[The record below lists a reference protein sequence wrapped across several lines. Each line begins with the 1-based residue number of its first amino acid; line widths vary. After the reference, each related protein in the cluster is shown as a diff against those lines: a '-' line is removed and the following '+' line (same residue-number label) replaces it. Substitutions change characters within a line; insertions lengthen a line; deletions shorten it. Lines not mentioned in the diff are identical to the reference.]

1 MINNLTIGKKITLG
15 FGLIFGLLAIIAVI
29 AYTALGVAGRR
40 LTLFADSA
48 KETYAAASLESSM
61 QALKLA
67 VNEFV
72 ATGTDESIAACDGA
86 RSALDADLSNA
97 GRLIVDK
104 ERSAQMAKARALLD
118 DYNAAFA
125 DLVSNHK
132 AQVGVESGV
141 LAPHAKTITDD
152 LQKLLGQA
160 KTQGDMN
167 AAFQISNALQAFFES
182 SSFVNS
188 FLLTPEA
195 SKAERA
201 DVALATMVS
210 QVQKIE
216 KDQAE
221 MEKLDASL
229 KDDARKALITELE
242 ASAEKYKE
250 GLDQVVASTQARDKI
265 LSERLNRVAPLF
277 TATLSKV
284 KGAVHDYQM
293 DLEVRT
299 RAEQHTNELVVS
311 IFTAAGIVA
320 GAFFAWIIIRSVTLP
335 ITRTA
340 AHLATESEKANA
352 SALRVAQASQSIA
365 EGASEQASSL
375 EQTSSSLR
383 EMADMTQRNSENA
396 QNAKGLANEA
406 RETADTG
413 AAEMGQ
419 MKAAMGAIKESS
431 VEISKIIKTIDD
443 IAFQTNILAL
453 NAAVEAARAGDAGL
467 GFAVV
472 ADEVRNLAQ
481 RSAEAAKETAARI
494 SMSTEKSEQGVLI
507 SEKMATNLAAILE
520 KTRQLDQ
527 RIAEIAES
535 SRQQNE
541 GIAQVNNAVAS
552 MDKVTQENAA
562 LADQSAAA
570 SEELKAQAE
579 QVRIEVA
586 GLMRMAHG
594 KAAGD
599 SGRSEHNEAVARKGP
614 ARHGTEIRRNGSSG
628 HRLPARSHTGIRA
641 VNGDRLKPAAR

>member
-1 MINNLTIGKKITLG
+1 MINNLSIGKKITLG
-15 FGLIFGLLAIIAVI
+15 FGLIFGLLTIIAVI
-29 AYTALGVAGRR
+29 AYMALGVAGRR

-48 KETYAAASLESSM
+48 KETYAASSLESSM

-67 VNEFV
+67 VNDFV
-72 ATGTDESIAACDGA
+72 ATGTDESIAACDAA
-86 RSALDADLSNA
+86 RSALDADLASA
-97 GRLIVDK
+97 GKLIVDK
-104 ERSAQMAKARALLD
+104 DRAAQIAKARGLLD

-125 DLVSNHK
+125 DLVANHK
-132 AQVGVESGV
+132 ARVAVESGV
-141 LAPHAKTITDD
+141 LVPHAKTITDD
-152 LQKLLGQA
+152 LQKLLSQA

-167 AAFQISNALQAFFES
+167 AAFQISNALQSFFES
-182 SSFVNS
+182 SSLVNS
-188 FLLTPEA
+188 FLLTPEP

-201 DVALATMVS
+201 DVALAAMGA
-210 QVQKIE
+210 QVRKIE

-229 KDDARKALITELE
+229 KDDARKAMVTELE
-242 ASAEKYKE
+242 ASADKYKE
-250 GLDQVVASTQARDKI
+250 GLDRVVASTQARDKI
-265 LSERLNRVAPLF
+265 LTERINRVAPLF

-284 KGAVHDYQM
+284 KGSVHDYQM

-299 RAEQHTNELVVS
+299 RSEQHTNELVVS
-311 IFTAAGIVA
+311 IFTGLGLVA
-320 GAFFAWIIIRSVTLP
+320 GAFFAWVIIRSVTLP
-335 ITRTA
+335 IARTA

-406 RETADTG
+406 RETADIG
-413 AAEMGQ
+413 AAEMAQ
-419 MKAAMGAIKESS
+419 MKAAMGAIKQSS

-494 SMSTEKSEQGVLI
+494 SMSTDKSEQGVLI
-507 SEKMATNLAAILE
+507 SDKMATNLAAILE
-520 KTRQLDQ
+520 KTRQLDE

-562 LADQSAAA
+562 LADQSASA

-579 QVRIEVA
+579 AVRVEVA

-594 KAAGD
+594 NSYGRAGHGD
-599 SGRSEHNEAVARKGP
+599 QVSRESGANPSREA
-614 ARHGTEIRRNGSSG
+614 HTNGSSS
-628 HRLPARSHTGIRA
+628 HRIPLKGASSYRRTKGDVATHTFR
-641 VNGDRLKPAAR
+641 

>member
-1 MINNLTIGKKITLG
+1 
-15 FGLIFGLLAIIAVI
+15 
-29 AYTALGVAGRR
+29 
-40 LTLFADSA
+40 
-48 KETYAAASLESSM
+48 M

-67 VNEFV
+67 VNDYI
-72 ATGTDESIAACDGA
+72 ASGTDESKAACDSA
-86 RSALDADLSNA
+86 RNALDSDLSRA
-97 GRLIVDK
+97 GSLIVDR
-104 ERSAQMAKARALLD
+104 ERSTQIAHARELLD
-118 DYNAAFA
+118 DYNAAFGE
-125 DLVSNHK
+125 LVSNHK
-132 AQVGVESGV
+132 AQVAVESGV
-141 LAPHAKTITDD
+141 LAPEAKTIIGD

-167 AAFQISNALQAFFES
+167 AAFQLSNALQAFFES
-182 SSFVNS
+182 SSLVNS

-195 SKAERA
+195 SKADKA
-201 DVALATMVS
+201 DKALGTMVA
-210 QVQKIE
+210 QVRKIE
-216 KDQAE
+216 KDQDE

-242 ASAEKYKE
+242 TSADKYKR
-250 GLDQVVASTQARDKI
+250 GLDEVVAGMQARDKI
-265 LSERLNRVAPLF
+265 ISIRINRVAPQF

-284 KGAVHDYQM
+284 KGSVHDYQM

-299 RAEQHTNELVVS
+299 RAEQRQNELIVS
-311 IFTAAGIVA
+311 IFTGLGILA
-320 GAFFAWIIIRSVTLP
+320 GAIFAWFIIRSVTLP
-335 ITRTA
+335 ITLTA
-340 AHLATESEKANA
+340 AHLATESAKANA

-406 RETADTG
+406 RETADIG
-413 AAEMGQ
+413 AAEMVQ
-419 MKAAMGAIKESS
+419 MKAAMGAIKQSS

-453 NAAVEAARAGDAGL
+453 NAAVEAARAGEAGL

-472 ADEVRNLAQ
+472 AEEVRNLAQ

-494 SMSTEKSEQGVLI
+494 STSKEKSEQGVLI
-507 SEKMATNLAAILE
+507 SDKMANNLAAILE
-520 KTRQLDQ
+520 KTRQLDE

-552 MDKVTQENAA
+552 MDKVTQGNAA
-562 LADQSAAA
+562 LADQSASA

-594 KAAGD
+594 DTDNASEEVTEPDAGKSRAATKA
-599 SGRSEHNEAVARKGP
+599 EA
-614 ARHGTEIRRNGSSG
+614 RRNAPAQRHASSRG
-628 HRLPARSHTGIRA
+628 YSTIHP
-641 VNGDRLKPAAR
+641 VNGEALDPVSR

>member
-1 MINNLTIGKKITLG
+1 VIKHATIGKKITLG
-15 FGLIFGLLAIIAVI
+15 FGLIFGLLAIISAI
-29 AYTALGVAGRR
+29 AYMALGVAGRR

-48 KETYAAASLESSM
+48 QETYAAASLESSM

-67 VNEFV
+67 VNDYI
-72 ATGTDESIAACDGA
+72 ASGTDESKVACDSA
-86 RSALDADLSNA
+86 RNALDADLSNA
-97 GRLIVDK
+97 GRLIIDR
-104 ERSAQMAKARALLD
+104 ERSAQIARARELLD
-118 DYNAAFA
+118 DYNAAFGE
-125 DLVSNHK
+125 LVSNHR
-132 AQVGVESGV
+132 AEVAVESGV
-141 LAPHAKTITDD
+141 LAPEAKTIIEG
-152 LQKLLGQA
+152 LQTLLGQA

-167 AAFQISNALQAFFES
+167 AAFQLSNALQAFFETS
-182 SSFVNS
+182 SLVNS

-195 SKAERA
+195 AKADKA
-201 DVALATMVS
+201 DKALGIMVA
-210 QVQKIE
+210 QVHKIE
-216 KDQAE
+216 KDQDE

-229 KDDARKALITELE
+229 KDDARKALIAGLE
-242 ASAEKYKE
+242 SAADHYKK
-250 GLDQVVASTQARDKI
+250 GLDQVVAGMQSRDKI
-265 LSERLNRVAPLF
+265 ISDRINRVAPQF

-284 KGAVHDYQM
+284 KGSVHDYQM
-293 DLEVRT
+293 DLEVST
-299 RAEQHTNELVVS
+299 RAEQRQNELIVS
-311 IFTAAGIVA
+311 IFTGLGIVA
-320 GAFFAWIIIRSVTLP
+320 GAVFAWFIIRSVTLP
-335 ITRTA
+335 ITQTA
-340 AHLATESEKANA
+340 AHLATESAKANA
-352 SALRVAQASQSIA
+352 SALRVARASQSIA

-396 QNAKGLANEA
+396 QNAKGLANSA
-406 RETADTG
+406 RETADIG
-413 AAEMGQ
+413 AAEMVQ
-419 MKAAMGAIKESS
+419 MKAAMSAIKESS

-453 NAAVEAARAGDAGL
+453 NAAVEAARAGEAGL

-472 ADEVRNLAQ
+472 AEEVRNLAQ

-494 SMSTEKSEQGVLI
+494 STSKEKSEQGVLI

-520 KTRQLDQ
+520 KTRQLDE

-562 LADQSAAA
+562 LADQSASA

-594 KAAGD
+594 DRETPADEDFRPEAPKSRASTKA
-599 SGRSEHNEAVARKGP
+599 EA
-614 ARHGTEIRRNGSSG
+614 RRNAAAQRHSSSRG
-628 HRLPARSHTGIRA
+628 YSTIHP
-641 VNGDRLKPAAR
+641 VNGDTLDPVSR

>member
-1 MINNLTIGKKITLG
+1 VIKNLTIGKKITLG
-15 FGLIFGLLAIIAVI
+15 FGLLFGLLSVVAIIA
-29 AYTALGVAGRR
+29 YTSLGVAGRR
-40 LTLFADSA
+40 LTLFAGSA
-48 KETYAAASLESSM
+48 QETYAAATLESSM

-67 VNEFV
+67 VNDFI
-72 ATGTDESIAACDGA
+72 ATGTDESIAACETA
-86 RSALDADLSNA
+86 RNALDADLSNA
-97 GRLIVDK
+97 GRLIIDR
-104 ERSAQMAKARALLD
+104 ERAAQIARARSLLD

-125 DLVSNHK
+125 ELVSNHR
-132 AQVGVESGV
+132 AQVAVESNV
-141 LAPHAKTITDD
+141 LGPNAKVIADD
-152 LQKLLGQA
+152 LEKLLGQA

-167 AAFQISNALQAFFES
+167 AAFQISNALQAFFECS
-182 SSFVNS
+182 SLVNS

-195 SKAERA
+195 SKAEKA
-201 DVALATMVS
+201 DTALATMVA

-216 KDQAE
+216 KDQIE
-221 MEKLDASL
+221 MEKLDATL
-229 KDDARKALITELE
+229 KDDARKALISELE
-242 ASAEKYKE
+242 STAAAYRD
-250 GLDQVVASTQARDKI
+250 GLTRVVAGTQARDKVI
-265 LSERLNRVAPLF
+265 SERINVVAPQF
-277 TATLSKV
+277 TATLAKV
-284 KGAVHDYQM
+284 RASVHDYQM

-299 RAEQHTNELVVS
+299 RSEQHRNELFVS
-311 IFTAAGIVA
+311 SFTALGIVA
-320 GAFFAWIIIRSVTLP
+320 GALFAWVIIRSVTLP

-352 SALRVAQASQSIA
+352 SALRVARASQSIA

-406 RETADTG
+406 RETADIG
-413 AAEMGQ
+413 AAEMAQ
-419 MKAAMGAIKESS
+419 MKAAMGAIKDSS

-472 ADEVRNLAQ
+472 AEEVRNLAQ
-481 RSAEAAKETAARI
+481 RSAEAAKETAERI
-494 SMSTEKSEQGVLI
+494 SMSKEKSEQGVLI
-507 SEKMATNLAAILE
+507 SDKMATNLAAILE
-520 KTRQLDQ
+520 KTRQLDE

-562 LADQSAAA
+562 LADQSASA

-579 QVRIEVA
+579 QVRLEVA

-594 KAAGD
+594 NGAPSEAPEEEPVAPERNSRLKAV
-599 SGRSEHNEAVARKGP
+599 R
-614 ARHGTEIRRNGSSG
+614 RHSSNGATTL
-628 HRLPARSHTGIRA
+628 RP
-641 VNGDRLKPAAR
+641 VNGETLSPFAR

>member
-1 MINNLTIGKKITLG
+1 VIKNLTIGKKITLG
-15 FGLIFGLLAIIAVI
+15 FGLIFGLLAIISAI

-48 KETYAAASLESSM
+48 QETYAAASLESSM

-67 VNEFV
+67 VNDYI
-72 ATGTDESIAACDGA
+72 ASGTDESKAACDSA
-86 RSALDADLSNA
+86 RNALDSDLSKA
-97 GRLIVDK
+97 GSLIVDR
-104 ERSAQMAKARALLD
+104 ERSTQIAHARELLD
-118 DYNAAFA
+118 DYNAAFSE
-125 DLVSNHK
+125 LVSNHK
-132 AQVGVESGV
+132 AQVSVESGV
-141 LAPHAKTITDD
+141 LAPEAKTIIDD

-167 AAFQISNALQAFFES
+167 AAFQLSNALQAFFES
-182 SSFVNS
+182 SSLVNS

-195 SKAERA
+195 SKADKA
-201 DVALATMVS
+201 DKALGTMVA
-210 QVQKIE
+210 QVRKIE
-216 KDQAE
+216 KDQDE

-242 ASAEKYKE
+242 TSADKYKK
-250 GLDQVVASTQARDKI
+250 GLDEVVAGMQARDKI
-265 LSERLNRVAPLF
+265 ISIRINRVAPQF

-284 KGAVHDYQM
+284 KGSVHDYQM

-299 RAEQHTNELVVS
+299 RAEQRQNELIVS
-311 IFTAAGIVA
+311 IITGLGIIA
-320 GAFFAWIIIRSVTLP
+320 GAIFAWFIIRSVTLP
-335 ITRTA
+335 ITLTA
-340 AHLATESEKANA
+340 AHLATESAKANA
-352 SALRVAQASQSIA
+352 SALRVARASQSIA

-406 RETADTG
+406 RETADIG
-413 AAEMGQ
+413 AAEMVQ
-419 MKAAMGAIKESS
+419 MKAAMGAIKQSS

-453 NAAVEAARAGDAGL
+453 NAAVEAARAGEAGL

-472 ADEVRNLAQ
+472 AEEVRNLAQ

-494 SMSTEKSEQGVLI
+494 STSKEKSEQGVLI
-507 SEKMATNLAAILE
+507 SDKMATNLAAILE
-520 KTRQLDQ
+520 KTRQLDE

-562 LADQSAAA
+562 LADQSASA

-594 KAAGD
+594 DTGSFAEEIIEPDAGKSRAAT
-599 SGRSEHNEAVARKGP
+599 RAEARRGA
-614 ARHGTEIRRNGSSG
+614 AAQRHSSSRG
-628 HRLPARSHTGIRA
+628 YSTIHP
-641 VNGDRLKPAAR
+641 VNGDALDPVSR

>member
-1 MINNLTIGKKITLG
+1 MIKSLTIGRKITLG
-15 FGLIFGLLAIIAVI
+15 FGLIFGLLAIISAI

-48 KETYAAASLESSM
+48 QETYAAASLESSM

-67 VNEFV
+67 VNDYI
-72 ATGTDESIAACDGA
+72 ASGTDESKAACDSA
-86 RSALDADLSNA
+86 RYALDADLSKA
-97 GRLIVDK
+97 GSLIIDH
-104 ERSAQMAKARALLD
+104 ERSAQIAHARELLD
-118 DYNAAFA
+118 DYNAAFGE
-125 DLVSNHK
+125 LVSNHRS
-132 AQVGVESGV
+132 QVAVEDGV
-141 LAPHAKTITDD
+141 LAPQAKTIIDD
-152 LQKLLGQA
+152 LEKLLGQA

-167 AAFQISNALQAFFES
+167 AAFELSNALQAFFES
-182 SSFVNS
+182 SSLVNS

-201 DVALATMVS
+201 DKALGVMVA
-210 QVQKIE
+210 QVRKIE
-216 KDQAE
+216 KDQDE

-242 ASAEKYKE
+242 TSADKYKN
-250 GLDQVVASTQARDKI
+250 GLDGVVSGMQARDKI
-265 LSERLNRVAPLF
+265 ISIRINRVAPQF

-284 KGAVHDYQM
+284 KGSVHDYQM

-299 RAEQHTNELVVS
+299 RAEQRQNELIVS
-311 IFTAAGIVA
+311 IFTGLGIVA
-320 GAFFAWIIIRSVTLP
+320 GAFFAWFIIRSVTLP

-340 AHLATESEKANA
+340 AHLATESAKANA
-352 SALRVAQASQSIA
+352 SALRVARASQSIA

-406 RETADTG
+406 RETADIG
-413 AAEMGQ
+413 AAEMVQ
-419 MKAAMGAIKESS
+419 MKAAMGAIKQSS

-453 NAAVEAARAGDAGL
+453 NAAVEAARAGEAGL

-472 ADEVRNLAQ
+472 AEEVRNLAQ

-494 SMSTEKSEQGVLI
+494 STSKEKSEQGVLI
-507 SEKMATNLAAILE
+507 SDKMATNLAAILE
-520 KTRQLDQ
+520 KTRQLDE

-562 LADQSAAA
+562 LADQSASA

-594 KAAGD
+594 DEDETAEEIIEPDAGKSRAATKAEAR
-599 SGRSEHNEAVARKGP
+599 RSAA
-614 ARHGTEIRRNGSSG
+614 AQRNSSSRG
-628 HRLPARSHTGIRA
+628 YSTIHP
-641 VNGDRLKPAAR
+641 VNGDALDSVSR

>member
-1 MINNLTIGKKITLG
+1 VIKSLTIGRKITLG
-15 FGLIFGLLAIIAVI
+15 FGLIFGLLAIISAI

-48 KETYAAASLESSM
+48 QETYAAASLESSM

-67 VNEFV
+67 VNDYI
-72 ATGTDESIAACDGA
+72 ASGTDESKAACDSA
-86 RSALDADLSNA
+86 RNALDADLSKA
-97 GRLIVDK
+97 GSLIIDH
-104 ERSAQMAKARALLD
+104 ERSAQIAHARELLD
-118 DYNAAFA
+118 DYNAAFGE
-125 DLVSNHK
+125 LVSNHRS
-132 AQVGVESGV
+132 QVAVEDGV
-141 LAPHAKTITDD
+141 LAPQAKTIIDD
-152 LQKLLGQA
+152 LEKLLGQA

-167 AAFQISNALQAFFES
+167 AAFELSNALQAFFES
-182 SSFVNS
+182 SSLVNS

-201 DVALATMVS
+201 DKALGVMVA
-210 QVQKIE
+210 QVRKIE
-216 KDQAE
+216 KDQDE

-242 ASAEKYKE
+242 TSADKYKN
-250 GLDQVVASTQARDKI
+250 GLDGVVSGMQARDKI
-265 LSERLNRVAPLF
+265 ISIRINRVAPQF

-284 KGAVHDYQM
+284 KGSVHDYQM

-299 RAEQHTNELVVS
+299 RAEQRQNELIVS
-311 IFTAAGIVA
+311 IFTGLGIVA
-320 GAFFAWIIIRSVTLP
+320 GAFFAWFIIRSVTLP

-340 AHLATESEKANA
+340 AHLATESAKANA
-352 SALRVAQASQSIA
+352 SALRVARASQSIA

-406 RETADTG
+406 RETADIG
-413 AAEMGQ
+413 AAEMVQ
-419 MKAAMGAIKESS
+419 MKAAMGAIKQSS

-453 NAAVEAARAGDAGL
+453 NAAVEAARAGEAGL

-472 ADEVRNLAQ
+472 AEEVRNLAQ

-494 SMSTEKSEQGVLI
+494 STSKEKSEQGVLI
-507 SEKMATNLAAILE
+507 SDKMATNLAAILE
-520 KTRQLDQ
+520 KTRQLDE

-562 LADQSAAA
+562 LADQSASA

-594 KAAGD
+594 DEDETAEEIIEPDAGKSRAATKAEAR
-599 SGRSEHNEAVARKGP
+599 RSAA
-614 ARHGTEIRRNGSSG
+614 AQRNSSSRG
-628 HRLPARSHTGIRA
+628 YSTIHP
-641 VNGDRLKPAAR
+641 VNGDALDSVSR

>member
-1 MINNLTIGKKITLG
+1 VIKNLTIGKKITLG
-15 FGLIFGLLAIIAVI
+15 FGLIFGLLAIISAI

-48 KETYAAASLESSM
+48 QETYAAASLESSM

-67 VNEFV
+67 VNDYI
-72 ATGTDESIAACDGA
+72 ASGTDESKAACDSA
-86 RSALDADLSNA
+86 RNALDSDLSRA
-97 GRLIVDK
+97 GSLIVDR
-104 ERSAQMAKARALLD
+104 ERSTQIAHARELLD
-118 DYNAAFA
+118 DYNAAFGE
-125 DLVSNHK
+125 LVSNHK
-132 AQVGVESGV
+132 AQVAVESGV
-141 LAPHAKTITDD
+141 LAPEAKTIIDD

-167 AAFQISNALQAFFES
+167 AAFQLSNALQAFFES
-182 SSFVNS
+182 SSLVNS

-195 SKAERA
+195 SKADKA
-201 DVALATMVS
+201 DKALGTMVA
-210 QVQKIE
+210 QVRKIE
-216 KDQAE
+216 KDQDE
-221 MEKLDASL
+221 MEKLDATL

-242 ASAEKYKE
+242 TSADKYKK
-250 GLDQVVASTQARDKI
+250 GLDEVVAGMQARDKI
-265 LSERLNRVAPLF
+265 ISIRINRVAPQF

-284 KGAVHDYQM
+284 KGSVHDYQM

-299 RAEQHTNELVVS
+299 RAEQRQNELIVS
-311 IFTAAGIVA
+311 IFTGLGIIA
-320 GAFFAWIIIRSVTLP
+320 GAVFAWFIIRSVTLP
-335 ITRTA
+335 ITQTA
-340 AHLATESEKANA
+340 AHLATESAKANA
-352 SALRVAQASQSIA
+352 SALRVARASQSIA

-406 RETADTG
+406 RETADIG
-413 AAEMGQ
+413 AAEMVQ
-419 MKAAMGAIKESS
+419 MKAAMGAIKQSS

-453 NAAVEAARAGDAGL
+453 NAAVEAARAGEAGL

-472 ADEVRNLAQ
+472 AEEVRNLAQ

-494 SMSTEKSEQGVLI
+494 STSKEKSEQGVLI
-507 SEKMATNLAAILE
+507 SDKMATNLAAILE
-520 KTRQLDQ
+520 KTRQLDE

-562 LADQSAAA
+562 LADQSASA

-594 KAAGD
+594 NGDNAAEEIIEPGTGKSRAAAKA
-599 SGRSEHNEAVARKGP
+599 EA
-614 ARHGTEIRRNGSSG
+614 RRNAAAQRHSGSRGYSTI
-628 HRLPARSHTGIRA
+628 HP
-641 VNGDRLKPAAR
+641 VNGEALDPVSR

>member
-1 MINNLTIGKKITLG
+1 MIKSLTIGRKITLG
-15 FGLIFGLLAIIAVI
+15 FGLIFGLLAIISAI

-48 KETYAAASLESSM
+48 QETYAAASLESSM

-67 VNEFV
+67 VNDYI
-72 ATGTDESIAACDGA
+72 ASGTDESKAACDSA
-86 RSALDADLSNA
+86 RNALDADLSKA
-97 GRLIVDK
+97 GSLIIDH
-104 ERSAQMAKARALLD
+104 ERSAQIAHARELLD
-118 DYNAAFA
+118 DYNAAFGE
-125 DLVSNHK
+125 LVSNHRS
-132 AQVGVESGV
+132 QVAVEDGV
-141 LAPHAKTITDD
+141 LAPQAKTIIDD
-152 LQKLLGQA
+152 LEKLLGQA

-167 AAFQISNALQAFFES
+167 AAFELSNALQAFFES
-182 SSFVNS
+182 SSLVNS

-201 DVALATMVS
+201 DKALGVMVA
-210 QVQKIE
+210 QVRKIE
-216 KDQAE
+216 KDQDE

-242 ASAEKYKE
+242 TSADKYKN
-250 GLDQVVASTQARDKI
+250 GLDGVVSGMQARDKI
-265 LSERLNRVAPLF
+265 ISIRINRVAPQF

-284 KGAVHDYQM
+284 KGSVHDYQM

-299 RAEQHTNELVVS
+299 RAEQRQNELIVS
-311 IFTAAGIVA
+311 IFTGLGIVA
-320 GAFFAWIIIRSVTLP
+320 GAFFAWFIIRSVTLP

-340 AHLATESEKANA
+340 AHLATESAKANA
-352 SALRVAQASQSIA
+352 SALRVARASQSIA

-406 RETADTG
+406 RETADIG
-413 AAEMGQ
+413 AAEMVQ
-419 MKAAMGAIKESS
+419 MKAAMGAIKQSS

-453 NAAVEAARAGDAGL
+453 NAAVEAARAGEAGL

-472 ADEVRNLAQ
+472 AEEVRNLAQ

-494 SMSTEKSEQGVLI
+494 STSKEKSEQGVLI
-507 SEKMATNLAAILE
+507 SDKMATNLAAILE
-520 KTRQLDQ
+520 KTRQLDE

-594 KAAGD
+594 DEDETAEEIIEPDAGKSRAATKAEAR
-599 SGRSEHNEAVARKGP
+599 RSAA
-614 ARHGTEIRRNGSSG
+614 AQRNSSSRG
-628 HRLPARSHTGIRA
+628 YSTIHP
-641 VNGDRLKPAAR
+641 VNGDALDSVSR

>member
-1 MINNLTIGKKITLG
+1 MIKSLTIGRKITLG
-15 FGLIFGLLAIIAVI
+15 FGLIFGLLAIISAI

-48 KETYAAASLESSM
+48 QETYAAASLESSM

-67 VNEFV
+67 VNDYI
-72 ATGTDESIAACDGA
+72 ASGTDESKAACDSA
-86 RSALDADLSNA
+86 RNALDADLSKA
-97 GRLIVDK
+97 GSLIIDH
-104 ERSAQMAKARALLD
+104 ERSAQIAHARELLD
-118 DYNAAFA
+118 DYNAAFGE
-125 DLVSNHK
+125 LVSNHRS
-132 AQVGVESGV
+132 QVAVEDGV
-141 LAPHAKTITDD
+141 LAPQAKTIIDD
-152 LQKLLGQA
+152 LEKLLGQA

-167 AAFQISNALQAFFES
+167 AAFELSNALQAFFES
-182 SSFVNS
+182 SSLVNS

-201 DVALATMVS
+201 DKALGVMVA
-210 QVQKIE
+210 QVRKIE
-216 KDQAE
+216 KDQDE

-242 ASAEKYKE
+242 TSADKYKN
-250 GLDQVVASTQARDKI
+250 GLDGVVSGMQARDKI
-265 LSERLNRVAPLF
+265 ISIRINRVAPQF

-284 KGAVHDYQM
+284 KGSVHDYQM

-299 RAEQHTNELVVS
+299 RAEQRQNELIVS
-311 IFTAAGIVA
+311 IFTGLGIVA
-320 GAFFAWIIIRSVTLP
+320 GAFFAWFIIRSVTLP

-340 AHLATESEKANA
+340 AHLATESAKANA
-352 SALRVAQASQSIA
+352 SALRVARASQSIA

-406 RETADTG
+406 RETADIG
-413 AAEMGQ
+413 AAEMVQ
-419 MKAAMGAIKESS
+419 MKAAMGAIKQSS

-453 NAAVEAARAGDAGL
+453 NAAVEAARAGEAGL

-472 ADEVRNLAQ
+472 AEEVRNLAQ

-494 SMSTEKSEQGVLI
+494 STSKEKSEQGVLI
-507 SEKMATNLAAILE
+507 SDKMATNLAAILE
-520 KTRQLDQ
+520 KTRQLDE

-562 LADQSAAA
+562 LADQSASA

-594 KAAGD
+594 DEDETAEEIIEPDAGKSRAATKAEAR
-599 SGRSEHNEAVARKGP
+599 RSAA
-614 ARHGTEIRRNGSSG
+614 AQRNSSSRG
-628 HRLPARSHTGIRA
+628 YSTIHP
-641 VNGDRLKPAAR
+641 VNGDALDSVSR

>member
-1 MINNLTIGKKITLG
+1 VIKSLTIGRKITLG
-15 FGLIFGLLAIIAVI
+15 FGLIFGLLAIISAI

-48 KETYAAASLESSM
+48 QETYAAASLESSM

-67 VNEFV
+67 VNDYI
-72 ATGTDESIAACDGA
+72 ASGTDESKAACYSA
-86 RSALDADLSNA
+86 RNALDADLSKA
-97 GRLIVDK
+97 GSLIIDH
-104 ERSAQMAKARALLD
+104 ERSAQIAHARELLD
-118 DYNAAFA
+118 DYNAAFGE
-125 DLVSNHK
+125 LVSNHRS
-132 AQVGVESGV
+132 QVAVEDGV
-141 LAPHAKTITDD
+141 LAPQAKTIIDD
-152 LQKLLGQA
+152 LEKLLGQA

-167 AAFQISNALQAFFES
+167 AAFELSNALQAFFES
-182 SSFVNS
+182 SSLVNS

-201 DVALATMVS
+201 DKALGVMVA
-210 QVQKIE
+210 QVRKIE
-216 KDQAE
+216 KDQDE

-242 ASAEKYKE
+242 TSADKYKN
-250 GLDQVVASTQARDKI
+250 GLDGVVSGMQARDKI
-265 LSERLNRVAPLF
+265 ISIRINRVAPQF

-284 KGAVHDYQM
+284 KGSVHDYQM

-299 RAEQHTNELVVS
+299 RAEQRQNELIVS
-311 IFTAAGIVA
+311 IFTGLGIVA
-320 GAFFAWIIIRSVTLP
+320 GAFFAWFIIRSVTLP

-340 AHLATESEKANA
+340 AHLATESAKANA
-352 SALRVAQASQSIA
+352 SALRVARASQSIA

-406 RETADTG
+406 RETADIG
-413 AAEMGQ
+413 AAEMVQ
-419 MKAAMGAIKESS
+419 MKAAMGAIKQSS

-453 NAAVEAARAGDAGL
+453 NAAVEAARAGEAGL

-472 ADEVRNLAQ
+472 AEEVRNLAQ

-494 SMSTEKSEQGVLI
+494 STSKEKSEQGVLI
-507 SEKMATNLAAILE
+507 SDKMATNLAAILE
-520 KTRQLDQ
+520 KTRQLDE

-562 LADQSAAA
+562 LADQSASA

-594 KAAGD
+594 DEDETAEEIIEPDAGKSRAATKAEAR
-599 SGRSEHNEAVARKGP
+599 RSAA
-614 ARHGTEIRRNGSSG
+614 AQRNSSSRG
-628 HRLPARSHTGIRA
+628 YSTIHP
-641 VNGDRLKPAAR
+641 VNGDALDSVSR

>member
-1 MINNLTIGKKITLG
+1 MIKNLTIGKKITLG
-15 FGLIFGLLAIIAVI
+15 FGLIFGLLAIISVI
-29 AYTALGVAGRR
+29 AFTALGVAGRR

-48 KETYAAASLESSM
+48 QETYAAASLESSM

-67 VNEFV
+67 VNDYI
-72 ATGTDESIAACDGA
+72 ASGTDESKAACDSA
-86 RSALDADLSNA
+86 RNALDSDLSKA
-97 GRLIVDK
+97 GSLIVDH
-104 ERSAQMAKARALLD
+104 ERSSQIAHARELLD
-118 DYNAAFA
+118 DYNSAFA
-125 DLVSNHK
+125 ELVSNHK
-132 AQVGVESGV
+132 AQVAVESGV
-141 LAPHAKTITDD
+141 LAPQAKTIIED

-167 AAFQISNALQAFFES
+167 AAFQLSNALQAFFES
-182 SSFVNS
+182 SSLVNS
-188 FLLTPEA
+188 FLLSPEV
-195 SKAERA
+195 SKADKA
-201 DVALATMVS
+201 DKALGIMVA
-210 QVQKIE
+210 QVRKIE
-216 KDQAE
+216 KDQDE
-221 MEKLDASL
+221 MEKLDSSL

-242 ASAEKYKE
+242 TSADKYKK
-250 GLDQVVASTQARDKI
+250 GLDEVVAGMQARDKI
-265 LSERLNRVAPLF
+265 ISVRINRVAPQF

-284 KGAVHDYQM
+284 KGSVHDYQM

-299 RAEQHTNELVVS
+299 RGEQRENEFIVS
-311 IFTAAGIVA
+311 IFTGLGMVA
-320 GAFFAWIIIRSVTLP
+320 GALFAWIIIRSVTLP
-335 ITRTA
+335 ITQTA
-340 AHLATESEKANA
+340 AHLATESAKANA
-352 SALRVAQASQSIA
+352 SALRVARASQSIA

-406 RETADTG
+406 RETADIG
-413 AAEMGQ
+413 AADMVQ

-453 NAAVEAARAGDAGL
+453 NAAVEAARAGEAGL

-472 ADEVRNLAQ
+472 AEEVRNLAQ

-494 SMSTEKSEQGVLI
+494 STSKEKSEQGVLI
-507 SEKMATNLAAILE
+507 SDKMATNLAAILE
-520 KTRQLDQ
+520 KTRQLDE

-541 GIAQVNNAVAS
+541 GIAQVNVAVAS

-562 LADQSAAA
+562 LADQSASA

-594 KAAGD
+594 KGEAAAEEIIEPD
-599 SGRSEHNEAVARKGP
+599 ARK
-614 ARHGTEIRRNGSSG
+614 ARMSSRGGERRNAAAQRHSSSRG
-628 HRLPARSHTGIRA
+628 FSTIHP
-641 VNGDRLKPAAR
+641 VNGDTLDPVSR

>member
-1 MINNLTIGKKITLG
+1 MIKNLSIGKKITLG
-15 FGLIFGLLAIIAVI
+15 FGLIFGLLTIIAMI
-29 AYTALGVAGRR
+29 AYMALGVAGRR

-48 KETYAAASLESSM
+48 KETYAASSLESSM

-67 VNEFV
+67 VNDFV
-72 ATGTDESIAACDGA
+72 STGTDESIAACDVA
-86 RSALDADLSNA
+86 RNALDVDLSNA
-97 GRLIVDK
+97 GKLIVDK
-104 ERSAQMAKARALLD
+104 DRAAQIAKARGLLD

-125 DLVSNHK
+125 DLVANHK
-132 AQVGVESGV
+132 ARVAVESGV
-141 LAPHAKTITDD
+141 LVPHAKTITED

-167 AAFQISNALQAFFES
+167 AAFQISNALQSFFES
-182 SSFVNS
+182 SSLVNS
-188 FLLTPEA
+188 FLLTPEP

-201 DVALATMVS
+201 DVALATMVT
-210 QVQKIE
+210 QVHKIE

-229 KDDARKALITELE
+229 KDDARKAMITELE
-242 ASAEKYKE
+242 ASADQYKD
-250 GLDQVVASTQARDKI
+250 GLDRVVAGTQARDKI
-265 LSERLNRVAPLF
+265 LTERINRVAPLF

-284 KGAVHDYQM
+284 KGSVHDYQM
-293 DLEVRT
+293 DLELRT

-311 IFTAAGIVA
+311 IFTGLGLVA
-320 GAFFAWIIIRSVTLP
+320 GAFFAWVIIRSVTLP
-335 ITRTA
+335 IAQTA

-406 RETADTG
+406 RETADIG
-413 AAEMGQ
+413 AAEMAQ
-419 MKAAMGAIKESS
+419 MKSAMGAIKQSS

-507 SEKMATNLAAILE
+507 SDKMATNLAAILE
-520 KTRQLDQ
+520 KTRQLDE

-541 GIAQVNNAVAS
+541 GIAQVNNAVAA

-579 QVRIEVA
+579 AVRHEVG

-594 KAAGD
+594 NRYGD
-599 SGRSEHNEAVARKGP
+599 A
-614 ARHGTEIRRNGSSG
+614 RRNDGPTPSAREARMKPSREAAANGSAAYRNPLKGASSY
-628 HRLPARSHTGIRA
+628 RRVNRDAASPAHF
-641 VNGDRLKPAAR
+641 

>member
-1 MINNLTIGKKITLG
+1 VIKKLTIGKKITLG
-15 FGLIFGLLAIIAVI
+15 FGLLFGLLSIIAVI

-48 KETYAAASLESSM
+48 QETYAAATLESSM

-67 VNEFV
+67 VNDYI
-72 ATGTDESIAACDGA
+72 ATGTDESKAACDVA
-86 RSALDADLSNA
+86 RNALDADLLNA

-104 ERSAQMAKARALLD
+104 DRSAQIGKARELLD
-118 DYNAAFA
+118 EYNAAFSE
-125 DLVSNHK
+125 LVSNHK
-132 AQVGVESGV
+132 AQVAVESGV
-141 LAPHAKTITDD
+141 LAPQAKTIIED

-182 SSFVNS
+182 SSLVNS

-195 SKAERA
+195 AKADKA
-201 DVALATMVS
+201 NHALATMVA
-210 QVQKIE
+210 QVGKIE
-216 KDQAE
+216 KDQDE
-221 MEKLDASL
+221 MEKLDPTL
-229 KDDARKALITELE
+229 KDDSRKALIVELE
-242 ASAEKYKE
+242 SSADKYKS
-250 GLDQVVASTQARDKI
+250 GLGQVVTGTQSRARTI
-265 LSERLNRVAPLF
+265 SERINKVAPQF

-284 KGAVHDYQM
+284 KGSVHDYQM
-293 DLEVRT
+293 NLEIHTRT
-299 RAEQHTNELVVS
+299 EQRQNEFIVS
-311 IFTAAGIVA
+311 IFTGIGLVA
-320 GAFFAWIIIRSVTLP
+320 GALFAWIIIRSVTLP

-340 AHLATESEKANA
+340 AHLATESAKANA

-406 RETADTG
+406 RETADIG
-413 AAEMGQ
+413 AAEMVQ

-472 ADEVRNLAQ
+472 AEEVRNLAQ

-507 SEKMATNLAAILE
+507 SDKMATNLAAILE
-520 KTRQLDQ
+520 KTRQLDE

-562 LADQSAAA
+562 LADQSASA

-594 KAAGD
+594 NDDAATDMIGATVPIRARKSR
-599 SGRSEHNEAVARKGP
+599 SGRSEG
-614 ARHGTEIRRNGSSG
+614 RRSGGVEQHSSSRG
-628 HRLPARSHTGIRA
+628 YSTIHP
-641 VNGDRLKPAAR
+641 VNGDALDPAVR

>member
-1 MINNLTIGKKITLG
+1 VIKNLTIGKKITLG
-15 FGLIFGLLAIIAVI
+15 FGLLFGLLTVVAAV
-29 AYTALGVAGRR
+29 AYTSLGVAGRR

-48 KETYAAASLESSM
+48 KETYAAATMESSM

-67 VNEFV
+67 VNEFLS
-72 ATGTDESIAACDGA
+72 TGSETSIAACNAA
-86 RSALDADLSNA
+86 RSALDTDLASA

-104 ERSAQMAKARALLD
+104 DRSAQIAKARGLLD
-118 DYNAAFA
+118 DYNAAFSE
-125 DLVSNHK
+125 LVANHK
-132 AQVGVESGV
+132 DQVAVESGV
-141 LAPHAKTITDD
+141 LAPHAKTITED

-182 SSFVNS
+182 SSLVNS

-195 SKAERA
+195 SKADRA
-201 DVALATMVS
+201 DAALATMVA
-210 QVQKIE
+210 QVHKIE
-216 KDQAE
+216 KDQVE

-229 KDDARKALITELE
+229 KDDARKALIVELE
-242 ASAEKYKE
+242 SSAEQYKD
-250 GLDQVVASTQARDKI
+250 GLDHVVAGMQARDKI
-265 LSERLNRVAPLF
+265 IVERINRVAPQF
-277 TATLSKV
+277 TETLSRV
-284 KGAVHDYQM
+284 KGSVHDYQM

-299 RAEQHTNELVVS
+299 RIEQHTNELVVS
-311 IFTAAGIVA
+311 IFTGFGIVA
-320 GAFFAWIIIRSVTLP
+320 GALFAWIIIRSVTLP

-406 RETADTG
+406 RETADIG
-413 AAEMGQ
+413 AAEMAQ

-472 ADEVRNLAQ
+472 ADEVRSLAQ

-507 SEKMATNLAAILE
+507 SDKMATNLAAILE
-520 KTRQLDQ
+520 KTRQLDE

-562 LADQSAAA
+562 LADQSASA
-570 SEELKAQAE
+570 SEELKAQAA

-594 KAAGD
+594 NGAKVSSEPEAPVKK
-599 SGRSEHNEAVARKGP
+599 GRSNAVVSRGNGRSTQSFGANGR
-614 ARHGTEIRRNGSSG
+614 GTV
-628 HRLPARSHTGIRA
+628 RSLR
-641 VNGDRLKPAAR
+641 GDALNPLVR